1 MTEDNKTILAN
12 LAITIAEKETSIQRL
27 TNRINELVD
36 QCNALNNERHGQEM
50 VVTPQQRTTLG
61 EMFKDG
67 MLKFKS
73 YEELE
78 AELHDAKDKIEKLG
92 CICEEKDAKI
102 TDYHKE
108 VDRLTAILKE
118 RDAEIA
124 KLRLM
129 VPEIKPMQKDEHPEP
144 KGQQ

>member
-12 LAITIAEKETSIQRL
+12 LAITIAEKEASIQRL
-27 TNRINELVD
+27 TNRINEIVD
-36 QCNALNNERHGQEM
+36 QCNALNNERHRAEM
-50 VVTPQQRTTLG
+50 VVTPQQRITLG

-78 AELHDAKDKIEKLG
+78 TELHDAKDEIEKLG
-92 CICEEKDAKI
+92 CVCEEKDAKI

-108 VDRLTAILKE
+108 IDRLTAILRE

-124 KLRLM
+124 KLRRM
-129 VPEIKPMQKDEHPEP
+129 VPDF
-144 KGQQ
+144 